1 MSCVKTTII
10 LASLLLT
17 LPIAGCGAGDDAA
30 PGVGPSSTP
39 DVGAAQRTPE
49 PSPTPEPREFPLTV
63 VDSNGDEVTFDGPP
77 ERIVAIDSA
86 VVEILFA
93 IGEGDRVVGTH
104 DFVDHPPETADIRR
118 IGGASNVNIEAI
130 LELEPDLVLLFFDQF
145 LPDLRRAGL
154 KVLYLETLSSDF
166 TKVADTIR
174 LWGRITGSPGRA
186 EAVAAE
192 FEDRVDDIRA
202 RLAVVDR
209 GPSIFRDEGGL
220 WTPGPDTL
228 TGEVFDLLKLQNIA
242 HDMTGFAQ
250 ISPELIVERDPE
262 YIVVSSFSDM
272 ADNPAFEDVSAIA
285 NNRIILLEGE
295 PLSVAGPR
303 FVEGIEAL
311 AEAVYPDLFAE

>member
-17 LPIAGCGAGDDAA
+17 LFIAGCGAGDDAA
-30 PGVGPSSTP
+30 PGAGPSSTP
-39 DVGAAQRTPE
+39 TARAAQPASE
-49 PSPTPEPREFPLTV
+49 PSPPPEPRDFPLTV
-63 VDSNGDEVTFDGPP
+63 VDSNGDEVMFDRPP

-104 DFVDHPPETADIRR
+104 DFVDHPPETADIKR
-118 IGGASNVNIEAI
+118 IGGASDVNIEAI

-186 EAVAAE
+186 EAEAAE

-202 RLAVVDR
+202 RLAVVDQ
-209 GPSIFRDEGGL
+209 GPSVFRDEGGL

-242 HDMTGFAQ
+242 HDVTGFAQ

-311 AEAVYPDLFAE
+311 AKAVYPDLFAE